1 MSGTLGQGCRYLSEN
16 LFYFFLFYFLVRHL
30 KSVNNFLSES
40 KPVNSFVSESK
51 SVNSFVSESKSVN
64 NFLSESKSVNTTR
77 A

>member
-1 MSGTLGQGCRYLSEN
+1 MAPWDRVADISVKN
-16 LFYFFLFYFLVRHL
+16 LLYFLFYFLTRHL
-30 KSVNNFLSES
+30 KSVNNFVSES
-40 KPVNSFVSESK
+40 TPVNSFVSESK

>member
-1 MSGTLGQGCRYLSEN
+1 MAPSDRVADISVKTYSI
-16 LFYFFLFYFLVRHL
+16 FLFYFLVRHL